1 VQRQGNLK
9 QFATAYPIQL
19 DLRYKVLNPNS
30 TVAGTGKTLEIS
42 STGIVFTADGPIEPG
57 TKVELSMA
65 WPALLDNCVALQ
77 LVSEVKITG
86 REGQTLRANIW
97 KYNFRTRGAGARL
110 QEPLAN
116 VIEMPAFSRR
126 GRPKQPL
133 VLRAHA

>member
-1 VQRQGNLK
+1 MQRQENLK
-9 QFATAYPIQL
+9 QLATSYPIQL

-42 STGIVFTADGPIEPG
+42 STGIVFIADGPIEPG

-77 LVSEVKITG
+77 FVSEVKITV

-97 KYNFRTRGAGARL
+97 KYHFRTRGTGASL
-110 QEPLAN
+110 QKTVAN
-116 VIEMPAFSRR
+116 VVEMPGPHRSRFE
-126 GRPKQPL
+126 QL